1 MLPTSSSSS
10 TSTSNTNIDSVADI
24 HARVGY
30 SEDSEPNGQEMEVQE
45 IVTKEMEEGIP
56 GEICVLMEF
65 SSCSGSRSGPSSA
78 SLTESGSGSSSG
90 SSSSSGTESVHGSS
104 EIGDGG
110 EEVEGGSNGGLI
122 AR

>member
-1 MLPTSSSSS
+1 MLPTSSS
-10 TSTSNTNIDSVADI
+10 TSTSNTNIDNVADI

-30 SEDSEPNGQEMEVQE
+30 SEDSEPNRQEMEVQE
-45 IVTKEMEEGIP
+45 IVSKEMEEGIP

-65 SSCSGSRSGPSSA
+65 SSCSGSRSGTRSA
-78 SLTESGSGSSSG
+78 SLTESG

-104 EIGDGG
+104 EIGDEV
-110 EEVEGGSNGGLI
+110 EEVEGGSNGTLI